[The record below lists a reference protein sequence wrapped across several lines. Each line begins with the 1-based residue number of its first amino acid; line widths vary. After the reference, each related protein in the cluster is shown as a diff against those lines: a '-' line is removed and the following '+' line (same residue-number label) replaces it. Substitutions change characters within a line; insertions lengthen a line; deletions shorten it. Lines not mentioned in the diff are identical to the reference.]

1 MAQVIIALDVPTLD
15 EAMGL
20 VDSLGDETDFYKV
33 GLELFARE
41 GPSVVQALATRDKR
55 IFLDLKLHDIPN
67 TVARAVARARDL
79 DVDFL
84 TLHTTGGRLMMEAAV
99 EGAGTDLTLLGVTVL
114 TSLTA
119 SDVKDSWGRE
129 VDSIEDEVVRLAR
142 LAQESGVGGVVASVR
157 EAASIKEAVG
167 SALVVVTPGI
177 RLAGDDA
184 HDQARVS
191 TPAEA
196 VAAGADYLVVG
207 RSVTQALDPVEALR
221 RVWRTGRWR
230 RRGTCGMRVSVM
242 VRGMLALGIL
252 CLVVGAGGP
261 AACFGQGLEE
271 AAARFAAQWAAG
283 DISQL
288 QSRFSL
294 GGASIQWEARPLGAL
309 SPRRAGASIREYL
322 ENREAQS
329 ARVSRTGEVGGEPPR
344 GFAEI
349 RWESRLRGMSEM
361 VTRTVFVA
369 FVYEDGVWRVAE
381 LRVLPQARL

>member
-15 EAMGL
+15 EALAL

-33 GLELFARE
+33 GLELFTRE

-84 TLHTTGGRLMMEAAV
+84 TIHTMGGRPMMGAAAEV
-99 EGAGTDLTLLGVTVL
+99 AGTDLTLLGITVL

-119 SDVKDSWGRE
+119 SDLEDSWGRE

-196 VAAGADYLVVG
+196 VASGADYLVVG

-221 RVWRTGRWR
+221 RV
-230 RRGTCGMRVSVM
+230 C
-242 VRGMLALGIL
+242 
-252 CLVVGAGGP
+252 
-261 AACFGQGLEE
+261 
-271 AAARFAAQWAAG
+271 AQAAG
-283 DISQL
+283 
-288 QSRFSL
+288 
-294 GGASIQWEARPLGAL
+294 P
-309 SPRRAGASIREYL
+309 
-322 ENREAQS
+322 S
-329 ARVSRTGEVGGEPPR
+329 AVPT
-344 GFAEI
+344 A
-349 RWESRLRGMSEM
+349 
-361 VTRTVFVA
+361 
-369 FVYEDGVWRVAE
+369 
-381 LRVLPQARL
+381 